1 MYSTAEKY
9 FLKYKCDK
17 DMSIQLSNGGEPV
30 RGEGHAAQLAHM
42 LNTQNASSKEGYA
55 VNSNNATPLSS
66 YEQNGSFAPRLRIP
80 EVPKIVSYNGKR
92 LIKNAVQTVTSD
104 PHFWGKSFW
113 LSLHLSAYYY
123 PENASA
129 IVRDAMMNRILALP
143 YEIPCANC
151 RVHCMAHIDANKCN
165 LSSICSTRD
174 ALFKFYVDFHN
185 AVNKRKGVPEMPL
198 EMAYAIYSGE
208 AKLE

>member
-9 FLKYKCDK
+9 FLKYKCDP

-30 RGEGHAAQLAHM
+30 RGEGHAAQLAHSM
-42 LNTQNASSKEGYA
+42 QHAKEGYA
-55 VNSNNATPLSS
+55 VNSNAASMH
-66 YEQNGSFAPRLRIP
+66 EQNGSFAPRLRPP
-80 EVPKIVSYNGKR
+80 EVPKIISYNGKK
-92 LIKNAVQTVTSD
+92 LVKNAVQTVTSD

-123 PENASA
+123 PENASV

-165 LSSICSTRD
+165 LSTICSTRD

-185 AVNKRKGVPEMPL
+185 AVNRRKGVPEMPL
-198 EMAYAIYSGE
+198 DMAYAIYSGE
-208 AKLE
+208 ASLQ